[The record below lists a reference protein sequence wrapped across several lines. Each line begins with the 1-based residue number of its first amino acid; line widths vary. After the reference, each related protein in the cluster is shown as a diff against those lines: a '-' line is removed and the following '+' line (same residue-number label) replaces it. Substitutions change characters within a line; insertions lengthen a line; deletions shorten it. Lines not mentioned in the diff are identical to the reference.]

1 MSSEDLEQYKIYIE
15 KLNVGEDRPSALND
29 LKILLT
35 YKPASEAVTIIRNM
49 GISKILY
56 CCKSPDKNEI
66 ELTCEVLKLCFEKFQ
81 VRELIETYPSY
92 IMYMLRHDSDTV
104 RRLAI
109 DEVYKTV
116 TKDSLLLPLPKYI
129 DIYVAVAQMV
139 CDKDVGIATKAV
151 FITSNLSVNAYPK
164 VLEEMKIALECNSSS
179 KCNAYEVITNISS
192 KSYELFS
199 LCVDLGYI
207 DFMVNELQSDDILYQ
222 LNILELLSQLA
233 IKPHGINYLVKQG
246 TLLNISELVKNLNQN
261 PFGGLLIPGY
271 MKFFGSIAHYYPKE
285 IFQKYPI
292 LVESLF
298 DALNSDDTTILPV
311 ALDTLGF
318 IGTTIEGKMC
328 LMALGSKY
336 TQIIEKLGL
345 IIKNSPTEMKTRALH
360 CISNLIAIE
369 GDAKA
374 KVEPLDHRVTLM
386 TREWFR
392 SLNKDAASMEV
403 LFENCKNPFPDIRLA
418 SLNLL
423 NAVCQ
428 HQWGEELVART
439 AGFIEYLLDRTADYT
454 KESKEAKYKIIKR
467 LSNSKAFD
475 ENIITRLQKYVEQGP
490 FYTELSTQ
498 VAMEEE

>member
-1 MSSEDLEQYKIYIE
+1 MSSENSEQYKIYIE
-15 KLNVGEDRPSALND
+15 KLNVEEERSVALND

-35 YKPASEAVTIIRNM
+35 YKPASEAVTIMRSM
-49 GISKILY
+49 GISKIIH
-56 CCKSPDKNEI
+56 CFNSPDKNEV

-81 VRELIETYPSY
+81 AGELIATYPSY
-92 IMYMLRHDSDTV
+92 IMYMLRHNNDCV
-104 RRLAI
+104 RRLAV

-116 TKDSLLLPLPKYI
+116 SKDTLLLPLPKYI
-129 DIYVAVAQMV
+129 DVYVAIAQMV
-139 CDKDVGIATKAV
+139 CDKDIGISNKAV
-151 FITSNLSVNAYPK
+151 FITSNLPVDIYPK
-164 VLEEMKIALECNSSS
+164 VLEEMKIALESNSSS
-179 KCNAYEVITNISS
+179 KCNAFEVIINISS
-192 KSYELFS
+192 KSYELFN

-207 DFMVNELQSDDILYQ
+207 DFMVNELESDDILYQ

-233 IKPHGINYLVKQG
+233 IKPHGINYLIKQG
-246 TLLNISELVKNLNQN
+246 TLLKISELVKNLHENA
-261 PFGGLLIPGY
+261 FGGLLIPGY
-271 MKFFGSIAHYYPKE
+271 MKFFGAIAHYYPNE

-298 DALNSDDTTILPV
+298 DALNSDDITILPV

-345 IIKNSPTEMKTRALH
+345 IVKNNPTEMKIRALH
-360 CISNLIAIE
+360 CIASLIAID
-369 GDAKA
+369 GDPKA
-374 KVEPLDHRVTLM
+374 RVEPIDPRVTLM

-392 SLNKDAASMEV
+392 SLNKETGSMDA

-428 HQWGEELVART
+428 HHWGVELVAKT
-439 AGFIEYLLDRTADYT
+439 AGFIEYLLDRTVDYT
-454 KESKEAKYKIIKR
+454 KESKVAKYEIIKH
-467 LSNSKAFD
+467 LANSTVFD
-475 ENIITRLQKYVEQGP
+475 ENIIMRLQKYVEQGP

-498 VAMEEE
+498 VAIEEE